1 VSGLAGATSADAV
14 GRNVA
19 DTGWERL
26 LEAAPDAMVVVTSA
40 GLIHLVNHQ
49 FERLFGYEGK
59 ELLGHPLEML
69 VPHRLNSAHSHHRA
83 EYFSH
88 PTVRPMDIRLEPAG
102 LRKDGTEFPIDVSLS
117 SLDTPDGVVALAA
130 VRDISDRERA
140 EKDRAVI
147 VAGRIEVSR
156 DDERARFET
165 QLHQAQRL
173 ESVGQ
178 LAGGV
183 AHDFNNLLAGIMNYA
198 GLAST
203 TLRQEMN
210 TRGLN
215 EDQVFVSIAED
226 VEEIASVAKR
236 AASLTRQLL
245 IFSHRTVVQPE
256 VLDLN
261 VVVADMEELLRRTI
275 GANVDQLQ
283 ISLSENMP
291 FITADRGQIDQVL
304 MNLAVNA
311 RDAMPGGGTLVIG
324 TAKFEAN
331 DDYAHQ
337 HAVKPGTYVLLT
349 VSDTGTGMS
358 RAVRDRAFEP
368 FFTTKPKGEGTG
380 LGLATVYGIVRQFG
394 GDVSIYSELGHG
406 TTIRVC
412 LPATFDKAT
421 PRHDLRADDA
431 RSAKG
436 ETILLVEDEAIVR
449 EPARRL
455 LARHGYVVLAGAN
468 AEEALVIVREH
479 PGQIDL
485 LLTDVIMPGLS
496 GKDLSVEVIALR
508 PATKIL
514 FMSGYSHDVIV
525 HQGVL
530 EEGVSLIEKPFSS
543 DDLLRRVRD
552 LLDHG
557 HE

>member
-1 VSGLAGATSADAV
+1 
-14 GRNVA
+14 
-19 DTGWERL
+19 
-26 LEAAPDAMVVVTSA
+26 
-40 GLIHLVNHQ
+40 
-49 FERLFGYEGK
+49 
-59 ELLGHPLEML
+59 
-69 VPHRLNSAHSHHRA
+69 
-83 EYFSH
+83 
-88 PTVRPMDIRLEPAG
+88 
-102 LRKDGTEFPIDVSLS
+102 
-117 SLDTPDGVVALAA
+117 
-130 VRDISDRERA
+130 
-140 EKDRAVI
+140 
-147 VAGRIEVSR
+147 
-156 DDERARFET
+156 
-165 QLHQAQRL
+165 
-173 ESVGQ
+173 
-178 LAGGV
+178 
-183 AHDFNNLLAGIMNYA
+183 
-198 GLAST
+198 
-203 TLRQEMN
+203 LRQEMN

-358 RAVRDRAFEP
+358 SAVRDRAFEP

-380 LGLATVYGIVRQFG
+380 LGLATVYGIVRHVG

-412 LPATFDKAT
+412 LPATFDNAT

-455 LARHGYVVLAGAN
+455 LSRHGYVVLDGAN